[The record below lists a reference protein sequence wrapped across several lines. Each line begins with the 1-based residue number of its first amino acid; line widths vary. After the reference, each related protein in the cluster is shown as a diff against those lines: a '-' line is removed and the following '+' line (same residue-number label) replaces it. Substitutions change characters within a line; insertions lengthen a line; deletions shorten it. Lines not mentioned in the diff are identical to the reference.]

1 MYRMW
6 KIITKWFIQ
15 KAWPVIRT
23 LLVKYGQEILE
34 FTLRKVKDL
43 LMSWIAGM
51 GKEKQEKAEESYKNA
66 QAASDPEEKKKY
78 EYEAEFY
85 KKEAQ
90 SYADKLKEWEIKFE
104 ELKKQTEQEIKI
116 KTQKL
121 KAENL
126 FETNSKSVMDSILL
140 KQNNSILMLEDKT
153 NN

>member
-1 MYRMW
+1 ML

-15 KAWPVIRT
+15 KAWPVIRK

-34 FTLRKVKDL
+34 YILSKVKDL
-43 LMSWIAGM
+43 IMSWIEGM
-51 GKEKQEKAEESYKNA
+51 GKEKQEKAEESYYKA
-66 QAASDPEEKKKY
+66 QATSDPEEKKKY

-104 ELKKQTEQEIKI
+104 ELKKQTEKEIKI

-126 FETNSKSVMDSILL
+126 FETNSKSAMDSILL
-140 KQNNSILMLEDKT
+140 KQNNSILMLDDKT
-153 NN
+153 NNK

>member
-1 MYRMW
+1 MW

-34 FTLRKVKDL
+34 FILSKVKDL
-43 LMSWIAGM
+43 LMSWIAV
-51 GKEKQEKAEESYKNA
+51 GKEKQEKAEESYYKS
-66 QAASDPEEKKKY
+66 QAASDPEEKKRY

-85 KKEAQ
+85 KKEAE

-126 FETNSKSVMDSILL
+126 FETNSKSAMDSILL
-140 KQNNSILMLEDKT
+140 KQNKSILMLEDKT
-153 NN
+153 NNK